1 MKINSRKRR
10 FTLVD
15 MLGESRI
22 SRLLFEQ
29 EDEDDDASDEEEED
43 IFGSDEDEDTDEEAD
58 SDADAD
64 AEEDQE
70 EPEADEEEVPV
81 ETTVEDEIRLK
92 DKLDTELA
100 AIFTGF
106 ETRARKKA
114 SLSFE
119 SKRFS
124 IMSILREES
133 EPEADEDFDLDQF
146 ADDTARLIQNYDSL
160 LDMEAIIYNKA
171 KQFLTDKYGSEAAS
185 SLREILVDRY
195 GIDFMEDEPGL
206 EEPIAVIGTGGGG
219 GGGV

>member
-1 MKINSRKRR
+1 MKTGDKEKQ
-10 FTLVD
+10 FTLMD
-15 MLGESRI
+15 ILGESRI

-29 EDEDDDASDEEEED
+29 EDE
-43 IFGSDEDEDTDEEAD
+43 EDEGAEEEAD
-58 SDADAD
+58 SDAEPDAD
-64 AEEDQE
+64 EEDEKESDTE
-70 EPEADEEEVPV
+70 EDEEEVPI

-100 AIFTGF
+100 AVFTGF

-114 SLSFE
+114 SLAVEAKSH
-119 SKRFS
+119 S
-124 IMSILREES
+124 IMSILNEES
-133 EPEADEDFDLDQF
+133 EPKTDEEFDIDQF

-171 KQFLTDKYGSEAAS
+171 KQFLTDKYGSEVAS
-185 SLREILVDRY
+185 ALREILVDRY

-206 EEPIAVIGTGGGG
+206 EEPIAVVGAGGGG

>member
-22 SRLLFEQ
+22 SRLLFEKEGD
-29 EDEDDDASDEEEED
+29 EDEATDE
-43 IFGSDEDEDTDEEAD
+43 EDEDTEEESD
-58 SDADAD
+58 SDADSTAD
-64 AEEDQE
+64 EEAEEETEDE
-70 EPEADEEEVPV
+70 EDGEEVPV
-81 ETTVEDEIRLK
+81 ETSVEDEIRLK
-92 DKLDTELA
+92 DKLDTELSSV
-100 AIFTGF
+100 FTGF

-114 SLSFE
+114 SLAVE

-133 EPEADEDFDLDQF
+133 EPGADQDFDLDQF

-171 KQFLTDKYGSEAAS
+171 KQFLTDKYGSEVAS

-206 EEPIAVIGTGGGG
+206 EEPIAVVGAGGG

>member
-1 MKINSRKRR
+1 VKINSRKRR

-22 SRLLFEQ
+22 SRLLFEKEGD
-29 EDEDDDASDEEEED
+29 EDEATDE
-43 IFGSDEDEDTDEEAD
+43 EDEDTEEESD
-58 SDADAD
+58 SDADSTAD
-64 AEEDQE
+64 EEAEEETEDE
-70 EPEADEEEVPV
+70 EDGEEVPV
-81 ETTVEDEIRLK
+81 ETSVEDEIRLK
-92 DKLDTELA
+92 DKLDTELSSV
-100 AIFTGF
+100 FTGF

-114 SLSFE
+114 SLAVE

-206 EEPIAVIGTGGGG
+206 EEPIAVVGAGGG

>member
-22 SRLLFEQ
+22 SRLLFEKEGD
-29 EDEDDDASDEEEED
+29 EDEATDE
-43 IFGSDEDEDTDEEAD
+43 EDEDTEEESD
-58 SDADAD
+58 SDADSTAD
-64 AEEDQE
+64 EEAEEETEDE
-70 EPEADEEEVPV
+70 EDGEEVPV
-81 ETTVEDEIRLK
+81 ETSVEDEIRLK
-92 DKLDTELA
+92 DKLDTELSSV
-100 AIFTGF
+100 FTGF

-114 SLSFE
+114 SLAVE

-206 EEPIAVIGTGGGG
+206 EEPIAVVGAGGG

>member
-22 SRLLFEQ
+22 SRLLFEKEGD
-29 EDEDDDASDEEEED
+29 EDEATDE
-43 IFGSDEDEDTDEEAD
+43 EDEDTEEESD
-58 SDADAD
+58 SDADSTAD
-64 AEEDQE
+64 EEAEEETEDE
-70 EPEADEEEVPV
+70 EDGEEVPV
-81 ETTVEDEIRLK
+81 ETSVEDEIRLK
-92 DKLDTELA
+92 DKLDTELSSV
-100 AIFTGF
+100 FTGF

-114 SLSFE
+114 SLAVE

-133 EPEADEDFDLDQF
+133 EPGADQDFDLDQF

-171 KQFLTDKYGSEAAS
+171 KQFLTDKYGSEVAS
-185 SLREILVDRY
+185 ALREILVDRY

-206 EEPIAVIGTGGGG
+206 EEPIAVVGAGGG

>member
-22 SRLLFEQ
+22 SRLLFEKEGD
-29 EDEDDDASDEEEED
+29 EDEASDEE
-43 IFGSDEDEDTDEEAD
+43 DEDTEEESD
-58 SDADAD
+58 SDADSTAD
-64 AEEDQE
+64 EEAEEETEDE
-70 EPEADEEEVPV
+70 EDGEEVPV

-92 DKLDTELA
+92 DKLDTELSA
-100 AIFTGF
+100 VFTGF

-114 SLSFE
+114 SLAVE

-133 EPEADEDFDLDQF
+133 ETEADQDFDLDQF

-171 KQFLTDKYGSEAAS
+171 KQFLTDKYGSEVAS
-185 SLREILVDRY
+185 ALREILVDRY

-206 EEPIAVIGTGGGG
+206 EEPIAVVGAGGG

>member
-1 MKINSRKRR
+1 VKINSRKRR

-22 SRLLFEQ
+22 SRLLFEKEGD
-29 EDEDDDASDEEEED
+29 EDEATDE
-43 IFGSDEDEDTDEEAD
+43 EDEDTEEESD
-58 SDADAD
+58 SDADSTAD
-64 AEEDQE
+64 EEAEEETEDE
-70 EPEADEEEVPV
+70 EDGEEVPV
-81 ETTVEDEIRLK
+81 ETSVEDEIRLK
-92 DKLDTELA
+92 DKLDTELSSV
-100 AIFTGF
+100 FTGF

-114 SLSFE
+114 SLAVE

-133 EPEADEDFDLDQF
+133 EPGADQDFDLDQF

-171 KQFLTDKYGSEAAS
+171 KQFLTDKYGSEVAS
-185 SLREILVDRY
+185 ALREILVDRY

-206 EEPIAVIGTGGGG
+206 EEPIAVVGAGGG

>member
-22 SRLLFEQ
+22 SRLLFEKEGD
-29 EDEDDDASDEEEED
+29 EDEATDE
-43 IFGSDEDEDTDEEAD
+43 EDEDTEEESD
-58 SDADAD
+58 SDADSTAD
-64 AEEDQE
+64 EEGEE
-70 EPEADEEEVPV
+70 EPETEENKEETPIV
-81 ETTVEDEIRLK
+81 TTVEDEIRLK
-92 DKLDTELA
+92 DKLDTELSSV
-100 AIFTGF
+100 FTGF

-114 SLSFE
+114 SLAVE

-133 EPEADEDFDLDQF
+133 EPGADQDFDLDQF

-171 KQFLTDKYGSEAAS
+171 KQFLTDKYGSEVAS
-185 SLREILVDRY
+185 ALREILVDRY

-206 EEPIAVIGTGGGG
+206 EEPIAVVGAGGG